1 MHVIKTFWDNP
12 YLTELEAIVTSVDGD
27 YITLDKTIVFA
38 FSGGQESDHGTIG
51 GHEIIRAEKQGKQ
64 IIYQLNEHTLAVG
77 NPVLIR
83 INWDRR
89 YKLMRLHFAA
99 EVVLELITQ
108 KFNNP
113 EKIGANISEDKARV
127 DFFWEGNISQTFG
140 ILQDEIHRLVES
152 NLPIKSTFSD
162 LENEVRYWEIINFG
176 KVPCGGTHLKQTHEI
191 GELLL
196 KRNNIGKG
204 KERIEIYLK

>member
-1 MHVIKTFWDNP
+1 MHVIKAFWDAP
-12 YLTELEAIVTSVDGD
+12 YLTEMEAIVTSIDGD
-27 YITLDKTIVFA
+27 YVTLDKTIAFA

-51 GHEIIRAEKQGKQ
+51 GYEIVKAEKQDKQ
-64 IIYQLNEHTLAVG
+64 IIYQLNEHALAVG

-83 INWDRR
+83 IDWDRR

-113 EKIGANISEDKARV
+113 KKIGANISEDKARV
-127 DFFWEGNISQTFG
+127 DFYWEGNISQTF
-140 ILQDEIHRLVES
+140 IFLQDEIHRLVES
-152 NLPIKSTFSD
+152 NMPIKSTFSD
-162 LENEVRYWEIINFG
+162 LENEVRYWEIDNFA
-176 KVPCGGTHLKQTHEI
+176 KVPCGGTHLKQTYEI

-204 KERIEIYLK
+204 KERIEIHLK